1 MRIISLLVLLLVGAP
16 SARALSPMNTVRAF
30 CSADGRGERL
40 LVRTWP
46 NLAALIQWRLEPAWD
61 RVVLIEGYEVGEARY
76 DDEGSAV
83 VNVTYHVG
91 AEVEGGRVTRAAR
104 EERRVFRLIADET
117 RTAWLIAGPPPAP
130 HVFLSQVEAGEMAA
144 SLHADTGTFL
154 SSAVFVQRF
163 LEGAGWELSSFS
175 VSGAPAL
182 TELSDV
188 TTPAVGDLVLY
199 YDGDVPYHVGVL
211 ESEDVVVS
219 ATLNGGIRRAP
230 LDAFAGKVRYRR
242 PRASA
247 RALTPTPIKA
257 PTVAAAKRKA
267 KAKRSS
273 KR

>member
-1 MRIISLLVLLLVGAP
+1 MRLISLIVLLLVGAS

-30 CSADGRGERL
+30 CAADGRGERL

-46 NLAALIQWRLEPAWD
+46 NVGPLIQWRLEPAWD

-76 DDEGSAV
+76 DEGSAV

-91 AEVEGGRVTRAAR
+91 AEVEGGRVTREAR
-104 EERRVFRLIADET
+104 EEKRVFRLIADET
-117 RTAWLIAGPPPAP
+117 RTVWLIAGPPPAP
-130 HVFLSQVEAGEMAA
+130 HVFLSQVEADEMAA

-182 TELSDV
+182 TELSAV
-188 TTPAVGDLVLY
+188 TTPAVGDIVLY
-199 YDGDVPYHVGVL
+199 YDGDVPYHLGVL
-211 ESEDVVVS
+211 ESEDTVVS

-247 RALTPTPIKA
+247 RALTPTPAKA
-257 PTVAAAKRKA
+257 PTAAAAKRKA